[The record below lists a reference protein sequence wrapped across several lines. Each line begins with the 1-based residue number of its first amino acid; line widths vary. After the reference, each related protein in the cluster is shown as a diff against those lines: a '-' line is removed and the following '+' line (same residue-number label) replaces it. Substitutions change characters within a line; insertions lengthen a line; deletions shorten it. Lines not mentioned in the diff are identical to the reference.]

1 MSTLETRFREGLLA
15 DAAVLA
21 ALGPRLYHQTVRQLP
36 PYPSA
41 AYQRIMTRRIGTI
54 EQVDN
59 WMSSGWA
66 RFQVTILDTDDVR
79 LVETMDKI
87 RKALQTFDLSSED
100 FTGSPAVRV
109 VRQAPNLVV
118 RETVDVQPETKP
130 PVFVGLLDANCF
142 FRDVN

>member
-1 MSTLETRFREGLLA
+1 MTLETRFREGLLA
-15 DAAVLA
+15 DAAVAA
-21 ALGPRLYHQTVRQLP
+21 ALDTRLYHQTVRQLP
-36 PYPSA
+36 PYPA
-41 AYQRIMTRRIGTI
+41 AAFQRIATRRIATI
-54 EQVDN
+54 EQTGN
-59 WMSSGWA
+59 WMSSGWV
-66 RFQVTILDTDDVR
+66 RFQVTVLDTDGIR
-79 LVETMDKI
+79 CVETMDKI

-100 FTGSPAVRV
+100 FIGSPAVRV

>member
-1 MSTLETRFREGLLA
+1 
-15 DAAVLA
+15 
-21 ALGPRLYHQTVRQLP
+21 
-36 PYPSA
+36 
-41 AYQRIMTRRIGTI
+41 MTRRIGTI

-66 RFQVTILDTDDVR
+66 RFQITVLDTDDVR